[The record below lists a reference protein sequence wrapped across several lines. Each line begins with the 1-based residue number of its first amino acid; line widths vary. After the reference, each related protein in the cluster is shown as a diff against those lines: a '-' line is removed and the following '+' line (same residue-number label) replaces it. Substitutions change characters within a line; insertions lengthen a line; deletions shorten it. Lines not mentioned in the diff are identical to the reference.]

1 MDKKKKGTND
11 SLSSYLLDMPPAK
24 SKVDRLS
31 LLELALTDYRDL
43 SKRRH
48 ATPLQSRLLQA
59 LESTSW
65 TERIR
70 TLEAI
75 ALFSELF
82 PVDVQGFFQTSE
94 VLPILLRRTIDD
106 AAAHPGRR
114 DAEHVRDYSLALI
127 SRWLK
132 KPGAK
137 GAMQSAESYIIR
149 KRLILPPPLDDER
162 IPLLLSQRTG
172 VHLLLSSSSDVG
184 VNLKDEPGL
193 VRKIG
198 SDSDIVGSLTT
209 SVEVSPDQII
219 DDASKITSETR
230 RCVSSAMSLLKMIV
244 PELQDNTTTGD
255 TFEDS
260 LSFSADAIDRL
271 GGGDGGGDN
280 DGNCDQEIKD
290 EEWEDVPAHTANSKV
305 TSSIVHDRSSDS
317 TDKRSSDSTAVLTRS
332 IASDEAADAIMILR
346 DSVFLLW
353 QDYLPKLA
361 RLDSQMGTVKST
373 DSSVLPESS
382 RLTTLIADAKRVI
395 EIANTIGI
403 DPEAKHGRKRKY
415 GNIK

>member
-1 MDKKKKGTND
+1 MEGRDKKNKGSKD
-11 SLSSYLLDMPPAK
+11 FLSSYLLDAPAK
-24 SKVDRLS
+24 SKLKVDRLS
-31 LLELALTDYRDL
+31 LLELALIDYRDV
-43 SKRRH
+43 SKRKH
-48 ATPLQSRLLQA
+48 ATPLQSRLLQS

-82 PVDVQGFFQTSE
+82 PLDVKSFFQSSE

-106 AAAHPGRR
+106 AAAHPGKR

-132 KPGAK
+132 KTGEK

-149 KRLILPPPLDDER
+149 KRLLLPPPLDDEK

-172 VHLLLSSSSDVG
+172 VHLLLSSSSDVR

-198 SDSDIVGSLTT
+198 SDADIVGSLTT
-209 SVEVSPDQII
+209 SVDVSPGKIT
-219 DDASKITSETR
+219 DDASTIISDTR
-230 RCVSSAMSLLKMIV
+230 GCVSSAMSLLKMIV
-244 PELQDNTTTGD
+244 PDLQDDSTED

-260 LSFSADAIDRL
+260 LSFSAEAIDR
-271 GGGDGGGDN
+271 GGGGGGDN
-280 DGNCDQEIKD
+280 DGSCGQEIKD
-290 EEWEDVPAHTANSKV
+290 EEWEDVPEKSKV
-305 TSSIVHDRSSDS
+305 TSAIIHERSSNSPVKRSIDS
-317 TDKRSSDSTAVLTRS
+317 TVVLTRS
-332 IASDEAADAIMILR
+332 VASDEAADTIMILR

-353 QDYLPKLA
+353 QEYLPQLE
-361 RLDSQMGTVKST
+361 RLLSQMSTGKST
-373 DSSVLPESS
+373 DSSVLPGSS
-382 RLTTLIADAKRVI
+382 RLTKLIADAKRVI
-395 EIANTIGI
+395 EIAKTVGI
-403 DPEAKHGRKRKY
+403 DPEAKRGGRKRKY
-415 GNIK
+415 VEEP